1 MRRTAVP
8 AALAALALLT
18 GCGGSDDPDPAPPPS
33 STGSTGSTPSGSASS
48 PSADVATGIRLQQPN
63 STVVAPEG
71 WVRGRTIVS
80 GETSAHRPD
89 HLSWVSL
96 GEIEAFGSDQ
106 DAEQLG
112 HTRVESELGGRKP
125 KLLPV
130 TELDGRPV
138 YHVAGWV
145 DPTRF
150 IDEYGAIWNDRI
162 VSLVFSFNDKVSVAE
177 RKQIVE
183 QVLPTFEWK

>member
-8 AALAALALLT
+8 AALAALALLA
-18 GCGGSDDPDPAPPPS
+18 GCGGSDDPAPTPAPS
-33 STGSTGSTPSGSASS
+33 SGSTDPSGSASS
-48 PSADVATGIRLQQPN
+48 PSADVATGIRLTQPN
-63 STVVAPEG
+63 STVVAPEA
-71 WVRGRTIVS
+71 WTRGRTIVS
-80 GETSAHRPD
+80 GETSADSPD
-89 HLSWVSL
+89 HLAWVSL

-112 HTRVESELGGRKP
+112 HTRIASDPSPRKP

-130 TELDGRPV
+130 AELDGRPA

-145 DPTRF
+145 GGSRY

-162 VSLVFSFNDKVSVAE
+162 VSLVFSFNEKVPAAE
-177 RKQIVE
+177 RTQVVE
-183 QVLPTFEWK
+183 QVLPTFQWK

>member
-1 MRRTAVP
+1 MRRIAVP
-8 AALAALALLT
+8 AGLVALALLA
-18 GCGGSDDPDPAPPPS
+18 GCGGSDGPDPAPASPS
-33 STGSTGSTPSGSASS
+33 TSGASPSDGATST
-48 PSADVATGIRLQQPN
+48 SADVATGIRLNQPN
-63 STVVAPEG
+63 STVVAPDK
-71 WVRGRTIVS
+71 WTKGRRIVS
-80 GETSAHRPD
+80 GETSADRPD
-89 HLSWVSL
+89 HLAWMSL

-112 HTRVESELGGRKP
+112 RTRIASDPGAKKP

-145 DPTRF
+145 GGSRYL
-150 IDEYGAIWNDRI
+150 DEYGAIWNDRI
-162 VSLVFSFNDKVSVAE
+162 VSLVFSFNEKVPAAD
-177 RKQIVE
+177 RKEIVD

>member
-1 MRRTAVP
+1 MRRIAVP
-8 AALAALALLT
+8 AGLVALALLS
-18 GCGGSDDPDPAPPPS
+18 GCGGSDPGPAPAPP
-33 STGSTGSTPSGSASS
+33 STTDASS
-48 PSADVATGIRLQQPN
+48 SDGGTSPTADVATGIRLTQPN
-63 STVVAPEG
+63 STVVAPEK
-71 WVRGRTIVS
+71 WTRGRTIVS
-80 GETSAHRPD
+80 GETSADRPD
-89 HLSWVSL
+89 HLAWMSL

-112 HTRVESELGGRKP
+112 RTRIASAVGGKKP

-145 DPTRF
+145 DRTRF

-162 VSLVFSFNDKVSVAE
+162 VSLVFSFNEKVPVAD
-177 RKQIVE
+177 RKEIVD
-183 QVLPTFEWK
+183 QVLPTFEWR